1 MTVIDTTKL
10 KEVKPTLS
18 DEVIEIINQQS
29 PGPWRWFVTVGTDLD
44 RIEKIDYIQ
53 QSDTQTITWGFRHRL
68 GRHRIQD
75 FTVRQCKSTPE
86 KKVEYCSWQCGQIPN
101 RFAFYTSNDGE
112 LTDLWLIDLDRFCA
126 TGKVF
131 YVPDGWQDNGDNTG
145 FNYWK
150 RETMQPFII
159 YDHHNVAGKQ

>member
-10 KEVKPTLS
+10 KEVKPALR
-18 DEVIEIINQQS
+18 DEVIDIINQQS
-29 PGPWRWFVTVGTDLD
+29 PGPWRWYVTVGTELD

-53 QSDTQTITWGFRHRL
+53 QSDTETITWGFRHRL
-68 GRHRIQD
+68 NRHRIQD
-75 FTVRQCKSTPE
+75 FTVRQCQSTPE

-101 RFAFYTSNDGE
+101 RFAFYTSKDGE
-112 LTDLWLIDLDRFCA
+112 LTDLWLIDLDRFCKTPEA
-126 TGKVF
+126 F
-131 YVPDGWQDNGDNTG
+131 YVPDGWQPNGDNTG

-150 RETMQPFII
+150 RETMQPFIF